1 MEQNNLFRVLRWQSG
16 SLLCG
21 GVGEVGQASR
31 GPEALLFETLQ
42 TANFSFQSRGQPESR
57 GPWEDHAVT

>member
-21 GVGEVGQASR
+21 GVGEVGQASH
-31 GPEALLFETLQ
+31 GPEPLLFETLQ
-42 TANFSFQSRGQPESR
+42 TANFSFQSGVSLRAA
-57 GPWEDHAVT
+57 GPGRITR

>member
-21 GVGEVGQASR
+21 GVGQASR

-42 TANFSFQSRGQPESR
+42 TANFSFQSGGQPESR